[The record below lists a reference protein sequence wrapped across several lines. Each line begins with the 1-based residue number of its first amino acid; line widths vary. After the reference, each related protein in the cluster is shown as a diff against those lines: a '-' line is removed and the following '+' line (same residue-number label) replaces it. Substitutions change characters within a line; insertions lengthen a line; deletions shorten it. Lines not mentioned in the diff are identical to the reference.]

1 MKPMDRFTP
10 RVWGDIV
17 RRNAAA
23 FGDKPAFVGAGTSVS
38 FAEVNARINRLN
50 NALAGLGLARG
61 DRVAILSRNRPEFFE
76 VYGVAKSGL
85 VAVPLNRRLAA
96 RELLHPLKDSG
107 PRVILAEP
115 NLTPVIDSLRPV
127 LASVGHFIV
136 LGAARQGWSAYEG
149 LLAGAS
155 ADEPRAG
162 AGPEDALCLTY
173 SSGTTGTPK
182 GAIITHRG
190 ALNNCSAMIDDML
203 KLTQDDVGLAVM
215 PLFHVGGMWYHL
227 FPSFS
232 SGGTT
237 IMLPE
242 FDPHAVLA
250 AIQERGVSQVHL
262 VPTMIAALLD
272 EPGVRNMD
280 LGRLRT
286 LYYAASSI
294 PLGLLKRAMEV
305 FRHCGFIQSFGS
317 TEAGSVTALLP
328 EDHAAAIRDPASAG
342 LLLSCGRPYGG
353 AKVEIRDFSGAP
365 AAPGSIGDIVVQSD
379 RIMAGYWQ
387 NPAAT
392 AQTIVGGWLYT
403 GDLGYLDDAGYLYI
417 VDRKHDMIVTGGENV
432 YPREVEDVLY
442 QDPNLAEVAVFAIP
456 DPKWVERVAAA
467 VVLKPG
473 RTTTAEE
480 IRQRAAQGLASY
492 KCPKTVLFV
501 DSLPKN
507 ATGKVL
513 KKELRRQYAELP
525 APGAEAAARGGNR
538 EDEFRGPGGN

>member
-1 MKPMDRFTP
+1 MDWSKL
-10 RVWGDIV
+10 RVWGDIA
-17 RRNAAA
+17 RLNAAA
-23 FGDKPAFVGAGTSVS
+23 LGDKPAFVSANRSVT
-38 FAEVNARINRLN
+38 FAEVNARVNRLN

-61 DRVAILSRNRPEFFE
+61 DRVAILSRNRPELFE

-85 VAVPLNRRLAA
+85 IAVPLNWRLAA
-96 RELLHPLKDSG
+96 RELLHPLEDSR
-107 PRVILAEP
+107 PRVIVTEP
-115 NLTPVIDSLRPV
+115 NFTPVIDALRPE
-127 LASVGHFIV
+127 LASVRHFIV
-136 LGAARQGWSAYEG
+136 LGEARDGWSGYESV
-149 LLAGAS
+149 LAGAS
-155 ADEPRAG
+155 ADEPRFEAN
-162 AGPEDALCLTY
+162 PDDALCLTY
-173 SSGTTGTPK
+173 SSGTTGIPK

-190 ALNNCSAMIDDML
+190 ALNNCRVMIEDML
-203 KLTQDDVGLAVM
+203 KLTQDDIGLAVM

-227 FPSFS
+227 FPSYA

-237 IMLPE
+237 IMLSE

-250 AIQERGVSQVHL
+250 AIQELGVTHVHL
-262 VPTMIAALLD
+262 VPTMIGALLD
-272 EPGVRNMD
+272 EPDVRNMH
-280 LGRLRT
+280 LERLRT

-317 TEAGSVTALLP
+317 TEAGSVTALRP
-328 EDHAAAIRDPASAG
+328 EDHVAAINDPAKAG
-342 LLLSCGRPYGG
+342 LLLSCGRPFGG
-353 AKVEIRDFSGAP
+353 ARVEIRDFSGAP
-365 AAPGSIGDIVVQSD
+365 AAQGSIGDIVVRSD

-387 NPAAT
+387 NPDAT
-392 AQTIVGGWLYT
+392 AQTLVDGWLYT
-403 GDLGYLDDAGYLYI
+403 GDLGYLDRAGYLYI

-432 YPREVEDVLY
+432 YPREVEDILY
-442 QDPNLAEVAVFAIP
+442 QDVNLAEVAVFAIP

-480 IRQRAAQGLASY
+480 IRGRAAQGLASY

-513 KKELRRQYAELP
+513 KKELRRQYADLLKS
-525 APGAEAAARGGNR
+525 EAGN
-538 EDEFRGPGGN
+538 

>member
-1 MKPMDRFTP
+1 MDWSKL
-10 RVWGDIV
+10 RVWGDIA

-23 FGDKPAFVGAGTSVS
+23 AGDKLAFVSASGSVT
-38 FAEVNARINRLN
+38 FAEVNARVNRLN
-50 NALAGLGLARG
+50 NALAGLGLVRG

-85 VAVPLNRRLAA
+85 VAVPLNWRLAA
-96 RELLHPLKDSG
+96 RELLHPLRDSG
-107 PRVILAEP
+107 PRVIVAEP
-115 NLTPVIDSLRPV
+115 NFTPLIDALRPD

-136 LGAARQGWSAYEG
+136 IGDAREGWSAYEEF
-149 LLAGAS
+149 LARAA
-155 ADEPRAG
+155 ADEPSVE
-162 AGPEDALCLTY
+162 AGPDDALCLTY
-173 SSGTTGTPK
+173 SSGTTGIPK

-190 ALNNCSAMIDDML
+190 ALNNCRAVVQHML

-227 FPSFS
+227 FPSFA

-237 IMLPE
+237 IMLSE
-242 FDPHAVLA
+242 FDPRAVLA
-250 AIQERGVSQVHL
+250 AIKERGVTQVHL
-262 VPTMIAALLD
+262 VPTMIGALLD
-272 EPGVRNMD
+272 QPEVRSMD

-294 PLGLLKRAMEV
+294 PLGLLKRAIEV
-305 FRHCGFIQSFGS
+305 FGHCGFIQSFGS

-328 EDHAAAIRDPASAG
+328 EDHIAALRDPAREG
-342 LLLSCGRPYGG
+342 LLLSCGRPFGG
-353 AKVEIRDFSGAP
+353 AKVEIRDFSGAA
-365 AAPGSIGDIVVQSD
+365 AAPGSIGDIAVRSD

-387 NPAAT
+387 NNTAT
-392 AQTIVGGWLYT
+392 AQTIVDGWLYT
-403 GDLGYLDDAGYLYI
+403 GDLGYLDNAGYLYI

-473 RTTTAEE
+473 RTTTADEV
-480 IRQRAAQGLASY
+480 RHRAAQSLASY
-492 KCPKTVLFV
+492 KCPKTILFV

-513 KKELRRQYAELP
+513 KKELRRQYANLSSS
-525 APGAEAAARGGNR
+525 GAGN
-538 EDEFRGPGGN
+538 

>member
-1 MKPMDRFTP
+1 VKRLDWSKL
-10 RVWGDIV
+10 RVWGDIA
-17 RRNAAA
+17 RRNAAIA
-23 FGDKPAFVGAGTSVS
+23 GDKPAFVSASGSVS
-38 FAEVNARINRLN
+38 FAEVNARVNRLN

-85 VAVPLNRRLAA
+85 VAVPLNWRLAA
-96 RELLHPLKDSG
+96 RELLHPLGDSS
-107 PRVILAEP
+107 PRVVVAEP
-115 NLTPVIDSLRPV
+115 DFTPVIDALRPE
-127 LASVGHFIV
+127 LAGVGHFIL
-136 LGAARQGWSAYEG
+136 LGEARQGWSVYEG
-149 LLAGAS
+149 LLEGAS
-155 ADEPRAG
+155 ADEPRVQ
-162 AGPEDALCLTY
+162 AGPDDALCLTY
-173 SSGTTGTPK
+173 SSGTTGIPK

-190 ALNNCSAMIDDML
+190 ALNNCRAMVEDML
-203 KLTQDDVGLAVM
+203 KLAPDDVGLAVM

-227 FPSFS
+227 FPSFA

-237 IMLPE
+237 IMLSE

-250 AIQERGVSQVHL
+250 AIQERGVTQVHL
-262 VPTMIAALLD
+262 VPTMIGALLD
-272 EPGVRNMD
+272 QPEARSMD

-294 PLGLLKRAMEV
+294 PLGLLKRAMEM

-328 EDHAAAIRDPASAG
+328 EDHVAAIRDPAREG

-365 AAPGSIGDIVVQSD
+365 AAQGSIGDIAVRSD
-379 RIMAGYWQ
+379 RIMAGYWR

-392 AQTIVGGWLYT
+392 AQTIVDGWLYT
-403 GDLGYLDDAGYLYI
+403 GDIGYLDNAGYLYI

-442 QDPNLAEVAVFAIP
+442 QNPNLAEVAVFAIP

-473 RTTTAEE
+473 RNTTAEE
-480 IRQRAAQGLASY
+480 IRHRAAQCLASY
-492 KCPKTVLFV
+492 KCPKTVFFV

-507 ATGKVL
+507 ATGKIL
-513 KKELRRQYAELP
+513 KKELRRQYADLSTS
-525 APGAEAAARGGNR
+525 AAAVEGAGRNGAGGI
-538 EDEFRGPGGN
+538 RGPGGS

>member
-1 MKPMDRFTP
+1 MDWSKLQ
-10 RVWGDIV
+10 VWGDV
-17 RRNAAA
+17 ARRNAATFA
-23 FGDKPAFVGAGTSVS
+23 DKPAFVCGDRSVS
-38 FAEVNARINRLN
+38 FAEVNTRINRLN
-50 NALAGLGLARG
+50 NALAALGLAHG
-61 DRVAILSRNRPEFFE
+61 DRVAMLSRNRPEFFE

-85 VAVPLNRRLAA
+85 VAVPLNWRLAA

-107 PRVILAEP
+107 PRVIVAES
-115 NLTPVIDSLRPV
+115 NFTSIIDALRPE
-127 LASVGHFIV
+127 LASVEHFIV
-136 LGAARQGWSAYEG
+136 LGEARKGWSAYESF
-149 LLAGAS
+149 LSAAS
-155 ADEPRAG
+155 SDEPRIEVN
-162 AGPEDALCLTY
+162 PDDALCLTY
-173 SSGTTGTPK
+173 SSGTTGIPK

-190 ALNNCSAMIDDML
+190 ALNNARAMIEDML
-203 KLTQDDVGLAVM
+203 KLTQEDIALAVM

-227 FPSFS
+227 FPSFA

-237 IMLPE
+237 IKLSE

-250 AIQERGVSQVHL
+250 AISRHGVTQVHL
-262 VPTMIAALLD
+262 VPTMIGALLD
-272 EPGVRNMD
+272 QPEVRSMD

-294 PLGLLKRAMEV
+294 PLGLLKRAIDV

-328 EDHAAAIRDPASAG
+328 EDHVAAIRDPARAG
-342 LLLSCGRPYGG
+342 LLLSCGRAYGG

-365 AAPGSIGDIVVQSD
+365 AAQGAIGDIAVLSD
-379 RIMAGYWQ
+379 RIMAGYWR

-392 AQTIVGGWLYT
+392 AQTIVDDWLYT

-442 QDPNLAEVAVFAIP
+442 QDPDLAEVAVFAIP

-473 RTTTAEE
+473 RTTTAEA
-480 IRQRAAQGLASY
+480 IRHRAAQSLASY
-492 KCPKTVLFV
+492 KCPKTILFV

-507 ATGKVL
+507 ATGKIL
-513 KKELRRQYAELP
+513 KKELRRQYADFSETGFPLT
-525 APGAEAAARGGNR
+525 R
-538 EDEFRGPGGN
+538 E

>member
-1 MKPMDRFTP
+1 MDWSQL
-10 RVWGDIV
+10 RVWGDV
-17 RRNAAA
+17 ARRNAAV
-23 FGDKPAFVGAGTSVS
+23 FSDKPAFVSANGSVT

-50 NALAGLGLARG
+50 NALARLGLARG
-61 DRVAILSRNRPEFFE
+61 DRVAILSRNQPEFFE

-85 VAVPLNRRLAA
+85 VAVPLNWRLAP

-107 PRVILAEP
+107 PRVIVAEP
-115 NLTPVIDSLRPV
+115 NFTPVIDALRPE
-127 LASVGHFIV
+127 LASLGHFIV
-136 LGAARQGWSAYEG
+136 LGAARDGWSAYESV
-149 LLAGAS
+149 LAGAS
-155 ADEPRAG
+155 ADEPRFEG
-162 AGPEDALCLTY
+162 GPDDALCLTY
-173 SSGTTGTPK
+173 SSGTTGIPK

-190 ALNNCSAMIDDML
+190 ALNNCRAMIQDML
-203 KLTQDDVGLAVM
+203 KLTPDDVGLAVM

-227 FPSFS
+227 FPSFA

-237 IMLPE
+237 IMLSE

-250 AIQERGVSQVHL
+250 AIQERGVTQVHL
-262 VPTMIAALLD
+262 VPTMIGALLD
-272 EPGVRNMD
+272 QPEVRSMD
-280 LGRLRT
+280 LGRLRA

-294 PLGLLKRAMEV
+294 PISLLKRAMEA

-328 EDHAAAIRDPASAG
+328 EDHVAAIRDPARAV

-353 AKVEIRDFSGAP
+353 AKVEIRDLSGVP
-365 AAPGSIGDIVVQSD
+365 AAQGSIGDIAVWSD
-379 RIMAGYWQ
+379 RIMAGYWR

-392 AQTIVGGWLYT
+392 AQTIVNGWLYT

-442 QDPNLAEVAVFAIP
+442 QDPNVAEAAVFAIP

-473 RTTTAEE
+473 CTTTAEE
-480 IRQRAAQGLASY
+480 VRQRAAQGLASY

-507 ATGKVL
+507 ATGKIL
-513 KKELRRQYAELP
+513 KKELRRQYADLP
-525 APGAEAAARGGNR
+525 AAGAGAAVRGGNR
-538 EDEFRGPGGN
+538 EGGGRGPGGN